1 MLQENDMAKM
11 VSKDMG
17 GCKSDIA
24 IIVKKYMV
32 TVIMIF
38 TSWQFPFMIESS
50 IFSSQ
55 DDMALSASSHQVC
68 KLTITS

>member
-11 VSKDMG
+11 VSKDTG

-32 TVIMIF
+32 IMVF

-50 IFSSQ
+50 IFGSQ

-68 KLTITS
+68 KLTITT